1 MKKTISAMA
10 ALLVFASCS
19 DNTVKDEKTTDANIP
34 SVGARS
40 TPPTSYPG
48 FISID
53 SANKMISSYI
63 NSINYPS
70 NDSDLCSVTF
80 DAEEL
85 RALLDSPSVTRVQ
98 IKLAHTL
105 SYINQGKQNI
115 PAGYKSGA
123 LTFLISGV
131 NNAGNTVLYNN
142 MILNFARPCPNS
154 CPSGTAGVPLY

>member
-1 MKKTISAMA
+1 MA
-10 ALLVFASCS
+10 AVLLFASCS
-19 DNTVKDEKTTDANIP
+19 DNNAKKEKTTESDSPVMGVRSVP
-34 SVGARS
+34 SGS
-40 TPPTSYPG
+40 LPG
-48 FISID
+48 FITID

-80 DAEEL
+80 DADEL
-85 RALLDSPSVTRVQ
+85 RALLDSPSVTRIQ
-98 IKLAHTL
+98 IKLSHTL
-105 SYINQGKQNI
+105 NYINQGKQNI

-142 MILNFARPCPNS
+142 MILNFARPCPTL
-154 CPSGTAGVPLY
+154 CPSGTAGAPLY